1 MASWKSMPKSG
12 TYATG
17 SSRLCL
23 FCFHVYKI
31 DIYTEILS
39 ELDLSSLLLVIL
51 NNLPSF

>member
-1 MASWKSMPKSG
+1 MASWNFMPKSG

-23 FCFHVYKI
+23 FCFYVYKI

-39 ELDLSSLLLVIL
+39 ELDLSSLLLAVL
-51 NNLPSF
+51 NNLLSF